1 MKTIF
6 YQPHRFFIA
15 SSTLFLLLGILFLN
29 SQLSINIHDWYLAI
43 GYLTIGVTFCI
54 LFAIIGGTYYFL
66 QKAKRPLVLWC
77 SKVQMVCTSLGL
89 VLSVFLTIYEI
100 VNNGTFITMNFSGWG
115 GINLLLYFLALL
127 LFPVQIIFS
136 ISSKKLTPNL

>member
-6 YQPHRFFIA
+6 YHLHRFFLACSI
-15 SSTLFLLLGILFLN
+15 LFLFLGILFLN
-29 SQLSINIHDWYLAI
+29 SQLSINIHDWYLVI
-43 GYLTIGVTFCI
+43 GYLTIGVAFCI

-66 QKAKRPLVLWC
+66 LKAKRPLLLWG

-89 VLSVFLTIYEI
+89 VLSVFLTIYYI
-100 VNNGTFITMNFSGWG
+100 LNNGSLIAMNFSGWG
-115 GINLLLYFLALL
+115 GINLLLYVIVLL

-136 ISSKKLTPNL
+136 ISSKKMNP